1 MKSKNNIV
9 VRMAPSPTGNL
20 HIGTARTT
28 LFNYLFAKQRGGKF
42 ILRIDDTD
50 RERSTKA
57 FEQNILDGLIWLGLE
72 HDELYRQSER
82 EDIYK
87 KFLKQML
94 DSGFVYISKEE
105 VTEAGQRNEVIRL
118 KNPNKK
124 VVFEDLV
131 RGSVEFDTTEL
142 GDFVVAKSLE
152 EPLYH
157 LASVVDD
164 HEMAITHVIRGED
177 GISNTPRQILIQE
190 AIRATRPI
198 YAHLPL
204 ILASDRS
211 KLSKRKHGE
220 AVWIDTYKNKGY
232 SPQAIINYLALL
244 GWNPGTNQEIFTLD
258 ELIKVFDISRVHKGG
273 AIFDEKKLA
282 WVNRKHFNLD
292 KVRNK

>member
-28 LFNYLFAKQRGGKF
+28 LFNNLFV
-42 ILRIDDTD
+42 

-131 RGSVEFDTTEL
+131 R
-142 GDFVVAKSLE
+142 
-152 EPLYH
+152 
-157 LASVVDD
+157 
-164 HEMAITHVIRGED
+164 
-177 GISNTPRQILIQE
+177 
-190 AIRATRPI
+190 
-198 YAHLPL
+198 
-204 ILASDRS
+204 
-211 KLSKRKHGE
+211 
-220 AVWIDTYKNKGY
+220 
-232 SPQAIINYLALL
+232 
-244 GWNPGTNQEIFTLD
+244 
-258 ELIKVFDISRVHKGG
+258 
-273 AIFDEKKLA
+273 
-282 WVNRKHFNLD
+282 
-292 KVRNK
+292 